1 MNLFAL
7 SVELG
12 MDTSEFERGISQAKT
27 KTAASVTEMKSQYKS
42 LAASLGGYQSAFN
55 KAAAQYGTSSQSAQ
69 KYSAKIAEQRQ
80 KLDECRKSLEAVGV
94 SVEDVCRKMER
105 ASDKTESLSVP
116 FSGLSKTL
124 TGAFTKSQLI
134 ATAITSLAGKFASF
148 GEGAVKQGTDFN
160 QAMEKYRVAYTNM
173 LGSAEQAQAV
183 LNQIK
188 QDAAHTPLNVDSLV
202 QANQLLISAGVD
214 AGKARSTILA
224 LGDAVSATSGGNDA
238 LSRMAANLQ
247 QIKNVGKASAAD
259 IKQFAM
265 AGIDIYG
272 ILADYTGKSTTEVQ
286 NMTIS
291 YDLLTAALQKAS
303 EEGGRYYNAME
314 TQSQTM
320 SGRIETLKDNWSQ
333 LLGTLTEG
341 LTETEGKLV
350 TAASGWVQRL
360 QEAFETSG
368 ANGLMQAGG
377 HIVDDIA
384 TGISDGIP
392 SLATQAAGAVQNF
405 ALYLQDNTGQIVD
418 TGGQLLTSLAN
429 GILSTAPIVANAAV
443 QTVSSLAVELWNN
456 ADKIFTAGAD
466 LLGKLIEGFLS
477 LTGNVIEAIGNITA
491 AIVTKI
497 FTTDWVQIGKDIVSS
512 IGQGI
517 LNGVSAMSGP
527 LDRLSYKLN
536 HALGKNGYEENTFEA
551 WAAANGKTS
560 ETRYQ
565 QGSPKDAAYW
575 KRYGDRLARQYGL
588 NETGL
593 DTGSNGTDTTSGED
607 TTKATKTGS
616 TTETVISSISST
628 ATTTAQNA
636 LGTVTTSIQTLT
648 EKVKD
653 SAGKIK
659 DRITETTTTTGKEMV
674 NGVATTFKQVETK
687 VNGTVTKVTKT
698 YDDMS
703 KTLLGTFTNV
713 SETTFDGIITKVQ
726 QAVEKYADGSEH
738 IKKTVTETGQ
748 RIGENGAETYEKI
761 ITYIDGVQD
770 KVTETAQNIDKS
782 IKATQKRIEE
792 NLSKAQQQFNSGIFK
807 LGKNL
812 YTDLKNQDWAAL
824 GLDIVN
830 MMWGEVS
837 QEQREVLSD
846 WANKALEA
854 INEAYSGGGLSE
866 AFNAFKQIMSNGIK
880 ADADGVTTDVKGLS
894 NVFQELG
901 INVSNVGSKIM
912 GVLGTMGTGMGTFV
926 SNAGTGIA
934 KLAGSM
940 GSLGTLAQG
949 AGGLI
954 AKIGGLIISNPEV
967 AAIIAI
973 VAGVAALG
981 AALFA
986 KFGKGKSS
994 GGQAVSHYE
1003 SPFAGHDVYDSLTE
1017 FSTRAAMQ
1025 HRYIEK
1031 TTGTD
1036 AQLGI
1041 LQQIRDM
1048 LDEHLPDIGTG
1059 QLVMDGEKVADMLTP
1074 RLATNVD
1081 ARIGVTVTR
1090 KARGV

>member
-1 MNLFAL
+1 MAT
-7 SVELG
+7 LG
-12 MDTSEFERGISQAKT
+12 LDTSKYEQGIEQARKETQSAANSLNRSANTAGSGVSGMASQFAAASAKATVLANMLTSLGTKAVGLAKGFVEMGIS
-27 KTAASVTEMKSQYKS
+27 Y
-42 LAASLGGYQSAFN
+42 N
-55 KAAAQYGTSSQSAQ
+55 AQ
-69 KYSAKIAEQRQ
+69 I
-80 KLDECRKSLEAVGV
+80 
-94 SVEDVCRKMER
+94 
-105 ASDKTESLSVP
+105 
-116 FSGLSKTL
+116 
-124 TGAFTKSQLI
+124 
-134 ATAITSLAGKFASF
+134 
-148 GEGAVKQGTDFN
+148 
-160 QAMEKYRVAYTNM
+160 EKYTTGFTNM
-173 LGSAEQAQAV
+173 LGSAQAAQEAMQAI
-183 LNQIK
+183 QE
-188 QDAAHTPLNVDSLV
+188 DAARTPFDVASLT
-202 QANQLLISAGVD
+202 QANQLLISAGENAAYSRKV
-214 AGKARSTILA
+214 INA
-224 LGDAVSATSGGNDA
+224 LGDAVSATGGGNDE

-247 QIKNVGKASAAD
+247 QIANVGKAAAID
-259 IKQFAM
+259 IKQFAY
-265 AGIDIYG
+265 AGINIYQV
-272 ILADYTGKSTTEVQ
+272 LADYTGKSAQEVQ

-291 YDLLTAALQKAS
+291 YDLLSQALIAAS
-303 EEGGRYYNAME
+303 EEGGRYYNAMD

-320 SGRIETLKDNWSQ
+320 NGRISTLKDNVSQ
-333 LLGTLTEG
+333 LAG
-341 LTETEGKLV
+341 L
-350 TAASGWVQRL
+350 
-360 QEAFETSG
+360 
-368 ANGLMQAGG
+368 
-377 HIVDDIA
+377 
-384 TGISDGIP
+384 
-392 SLATQAAGAVQNF
+392 
-405 ALYLQDNTGQIVD
+405 
-418 TGGQLLTSLAN
+418 
-429 GILSTAPIVANAAV
+429 
-443 QTVSSLAVELWNN
+443 
-456 ADKIFTAGAD
+456 
-466 LLGKLIEGFLS
+466 
-477 LTGNVIEAIGNITA
+477 LTGNLTNALGGVISKLNEMVIAAQDAYKLDGWSGLIGEITGLTSVINKAKSA
-491 AIVTKI
+491 AVGLKAVFDALKSGEIGIFHGDWDAVYKKAFNSDQESQKIQKESRKNWDKNHSGMVWDENDGWVPAKTSGTSGSSIVT
-497 FTTDWVQIGKDIVSS
+497 SPS
-512 IGQGI
+512 
-517 LNGVSAMSGP
+517 
-527 LDRLSYKLN
+527 
-536 HALGKNGYEENTFEA
+536 
-551 WAAANGKTS
+551 GKTGK
-560 ETRYQ
+560 T
-565 QGSPKDAAYW
+565 PKTV
-575 KRYGDRLARQYGL
+575 K
-588 NETGL
+588 TPK
-593 DTGSNGTDTTSGED
+593 STS
-607 TTKATKTGS
+607 K
-616 TTETVISSISST
+616 TETVIASVTHT

-636 LGTVTTSIQTLT
+636 LGAVTTSVETLQ

-653 SAGKIK
+653 AAGNIK
-659 DRITETTTTTGKEMV
+659 DRVTETTTETGKEMV
-674 NGVATTFKQVETK
+674 NGVATTYTL
-687 VNGTVTKVTKT
+687 VTKKVTDANGKIST
-698 YDDMS
+698 TTKKVYADMS
-703 KTLLGTFTNV
+703 KTLLGTL
-713 SETTFDGIITKVQ
+713 TTIAEKTFNGITTTTQ
-726 QAVEKYADGSEH
+726 QAVETYADGSQH
-738 IKKTVTETGQ
+738 IKTTATETGE
-748 RIGENGAETYEKI
+748 RIVDGVRQTYTKVI
-761 ITYIDGVQD
+761 SYVDGVQD

-830 MMWGEVS
+830 VMWGEVS

-880 ADADGVTTDVKGLS
+880 AEADGVTTDVKGLS

-901 INVSNVGSKIM
+901 INVSDVGSKIM

-1025 HRYIEK
+1025 HRYMEK

-1074 RLATNVD
+1074 RLATNMD
-1081 ARIGVTVTR
+1081 TSMGVYTLR
-1090 KARGV
+1090 AERGV

>member
-12 MDTSEFERGISQAKT
+12 MDTSSFEQGVDRAKAKT
-27 KTAASVTEMKSQYKS
+27 SA
-42 LAASLGGYQSAFN
+42 LAGELN
-55 KAAAQYGTSSQSAQ
+55 P
-69 KYSAKIAEQRQ
+69 R
-80 KLDECRKSLEAVGV
+80 
-94 SVEDVCRKMER
+94 
-105 ASDKTESLSVP
+105 
-116 FSGLSKTL
+116 FSGIGKTL
-124 TGAFTKSQLI
+124 TSAFVKSQLL
-134 ATAITSLAGKFASF
+134 ATSIIGLAKKFTSL
-148 GEGAVKQGTDFN
+148 GEGIVNQGVAFN
-160 QAMEKYRVAYTNM
+160 QQMEKYTTGFTNM
-173 LGSAEQAQAV
+173 LGSVEKAQAV

-188 QDAAHTPLNVDSLV
+188 QDAARTPLNVDSLV
-202 QANQLLISAGVD
+202 QANQLLISAGVS
-214 AGKARSTILA
+214 AGEARSTILA
-224 LGDAVSATSGGNDA
+224 LGDAVSATGGGSEV

-247 QIKNVGKASAAD
+247 QIKNVGKAASID

-272 ILADYTGKSTTEVQ
+272 VLADYTGKSTQEVQ
-286 NMTIS
+286 SMTIT
-291 YDLLTAALQKAS
+291 YDLLTAALKKAS

-314 TQSQTM
+314 TQSQTL

-333 LLGTLTEG
+333 LLGTLTKG
-341 LTETEGKLV
+341 LTETEGNLV
-350 TAASGWVQRL
+350 TAAAGWVQRL
-360 QEAFETSG
+360 QEGFETAG

-377 HIVDDIA
+377 HIVDEVA
-384 TGISDGIP
+384 SGISAGIP
-392 SLATQAAGAVQNF
+392 SLAARAEDAVQNF

-418 TGGQLLTSLAN
+418 TGGKLLFSLAS
-429 GILSTAPIVANAAV
+429 GILDMAPAIVNSAEQIFSAFV
-443 QTVSSLAVELWNN
+443 VELWNH
-456 ADKIFTAGAD
+456 ADEIFTTGAD
-466 LLGKLIEGFLS
+466 LVGKLVKGFLS
-477 LTGNVIEAIGNITA
+477 LTGNVIEAAGNITA

-497 FTTDWVQIGKDIVSS
+497 FTTDWVQVGKDVVSS

-551 WAAANGKTS
+551 WAAANGKTG

-565 QGSPKDAAYW
+565 QGSQKDTDYW
-575 KRYGDRLARQYGL
+575 KRYGDKLTQQYGL
-588 NETGL
+588 NGTGT
-593 DTGSNGTDTTSGED
+593 DTGSGETDATPGGSSGKSTGTKS
-607 TTKATKTGS
+607 K
-616 TTETVISSISST
+616 TETVIASVSHT

-636 LGTVTTSIQTLT
+636 LGAVTTSVETLQ

-653 SAGKIK
+653 AAGNIK
-659 DRITETTTTTGKEMV
+659 DRVTETTTETGKEMV
-674 NGVATTFKQVETK
+674 NGVSTTYKKVTKIVDGVVQKETK
-687 VNGTVTKVTKT
+687 V
-698 YDDMS
+698 YADMS
-703 KTLLGTFTNV
+703 KTLLGTL
-713 SETTFDGIITKVQ
+713 TTIAEKTFNGITTTTQ
-726 QAVEKYADGSEH
+726 QAVETYADGSQH
-738 IKKTVTETGQ
+738 IKTTATETGE
-748 RIGENGAETYEKI
+748 RIVDGVRQTYTKI
-761 ITYIDGVQD
+761 ISYVDGVQD

-837 QEQREVLSD
+837 QDQREVLSD

-866 AFNAFKQIMSNGIK
+866 AFNAFKQIMSNGIQ
-880 ADADGVTTDVKGLS
+880 ADADGVTTSVKGLS
-894 NVFQELG
+894 KVFQELG
-901 INVSNVGSKIM
+901 INVSDVGSNIM
-912 GVLGTMGTGMGTFV
+912 SVLGTMGTSIGTFV

-940 GSLGTLAQG
+940 GSLGTIAKG

-973 VAGVAALG
+973 VAGVVALG

-986 KFGKGKSS
+986 KFGKSS
-994 GGQAVSHYE
+994 GGGQAVSHYE

-1025 HRYIEK
+1025 HRYMEK

-1074 RLATNVD
+1074 RLATNID
-1081 ARIGVTVTR
+1081 ASMGVYTLR
-1090 KARGV
+1090 AERGV

>member
-12 MDTSEFERGISQAKT
+12 MDTSSFEQGVDRAKAKT
-27 KTAASVTEMKSQYKS
+27 SA
-42 LAASLGGYQSAFN
+42 LAGELN
-55 KAAAQYGTSSQSAQ
+55 P
-69 KYSAKIAEQRQ
+69 R
-80 KLDECRKSLEAVGV
+80 
-94 SVEDVCRKMER
+94 
-105 ASDKTESLSVP
+105 
-116 FSGLSKTL
+116 FSGIGKTL
-124 TGAFTKSQLI
+124 TSAFVKSQLLATSVI
-134 ATAITSLAGKFASF
+134 ALAKKFSSL
-148 GEGAVKQGTDFN
+148 GEGIVNQGVAFN
-160 QAMEKYRVAYTNM
+160 QQMEKYTTGFTNM
-173 LGSAEQAQAV
+173 LGSAEKAQAV

-188 QDAAHTPLNVDSLV
+188 QDAARTPLNVDSLV
-202 QANQLLISAGVD
+202 QANQLLISAGVS
-214 AGKARSTILA
+214 AGEARSTILA
-224 LGDAVSATSGGNDA
+224 LGDAVSATGGGSEV

-247 QIKNVGKASAAD
+247 QIKNVGKAASID

-272 ILADYTGKSTTEVQ
+272 VLADYTGKSTAEVQ
-286 NMTIS
+286 GMTIT
-291 YDLLTAALQKAS
+291 YDFLTAALKKAS

-314 TQSQTM
+314 TQSQTL

-333 LLGTLTEG
+333 LLGTLTKG
-341 LTETEGKLV
+341 LTETEGNLV
-350 TAASGWVQRL
+350 TAAAGWVQRF
-360 QEAFETSG
+360 QEGFETAG
-368 ANGLMQAGG
+368 ANGLMQAGS
-377 HIVDDIA
+377 HIVDEVA
-384 TGISDGIP
+384 SGISAGIP
-392 SLATQAAGAVQNF
+392 SLAARAEDAVQNF
-405 ALYLQDNTGQIVD
+405 ALYLQDNTGQIAD
-418 TGGQLLTSLAN
+418 TGGKLLVSLAS
-429 GILSTAPIVANAAV
+429 GILDMAPAIVNSAEQIFSAFV
-443 QTVSSLAVELWNN
+443 VELWNH
-456 ADKIFTAGAD
+456 ADEIFTTGAD
-466 LLGKLIEGFLS
+466 LVGKLVKGFLS
-477 LTGNVIEAIGNITA
+477 LTGNVIEAAGNITA

-497 FTTDWVQIGKDIVSS
+497 FTTDWVQVGKDVVSS

-517 LNGVSAMSGP
+517 LEGISALSTP

-536 HALGKNGYEENTFEA
+536 HALGKTGYAEYSTFEA
-551 WAAANGKTS
+551 WAAANGKTG

-565 QGSPKDAAYW
+565 QGSQKDTDYW
-575 KRYGDRLARQYGL
+575 KRYGDKLAQQYGL
-588 NETGL
+588 NETGT
-593 DTGSNGTDTTSGED
+593 DTGSGETDATPGGSSRKRTGTKS
-607 TTKATKTGS
+607 K
-616 TTETVISSISST
+616 TETVISSVTHT

-636 LGTVTTSIQTLT
+636 LGAVTTSVETLQ

-653 SAGKIK
+653 AAGNIK
-659 DRITETTTTTGKEMV
+659 DRVTETTTETGKEMV
-674 NGVATTFKQVETK
+674 NGISTTYKKVTKIVDGVVQKETK
-687 VNGTVTKVTKT
+687 V

-703 KTLLGTFTNV
+703 KTLLGTL
-713 SETTFDGIITKVQ
+713 TTIAEKTFNGITTTTQ
-726 QAVEKYADGSEH
+726 QAVETYADGSQH
-738 IKKTVTETGQ
+738 IKTTATETGE
-748 RIGENGAETYEKI
+748 RIVDGVRQTYTKVI
-761 ITYIDGVQD
+761 SYIDGVQD
-770 KVTETAQNIDKS
+770 KVTETVQNIDKS
-782 IKATQKRIEE
+782 IKATQKRIDE

-880 ADADGVTTDVKGLS
+880 AETDGVTTDVQGLS
-894 NVFQELG
+894 KVFQDLG
-901 INVSNVGSKIM
+901 INVSDVGSNIM
-912 GVLGTMGTGMGTFV
+912 GVLNTIGSGMGSFAL
-926 SNAGTGIA
+926 NAGTDIA
-934 KLAGSM
+934 NLAGSM
-940 GSLGTLAQG
+940 GSLGTIAEG

-954 AKIGGLIISNPEV
+954 AKVGSLIMANPEV
-967 AAIIAI
+967 AAVVAI

-986 KFGKGKSS
+986 KFGKSKIS

-1025 HRYIEK
+1025 HRYMEK

-1074 RLATNVD
+1074 RLATNID
-1081 ARIGVTVTR
+1081 ASMGVYTLR
-1090 KARGV
+1090 AERGV

>member
-12 MDTSEFERGISQAKT
+12 MDTSSFEQGVDRARAKT
-27 KTAASVTEMKSQYKS
+27 SA
-42 LAASLGGYQSAFN
+42 LAGELN
-55 KAAAQYGTSSQSAQ
+55 P
-69 KYSAKIAEQRQ
+69 R
-80 KLDECRKSLEAVGV
+80 
-94 SVEDVCRKMER
+94 
-105 ASDKTESLSVP
+105 
-116 FSGLSKTL
+116 FSGIGKTL
-124 TGAFTKSQLI
+124 TGAFTKSQLL
-134 ATAITSLAGKFASF
+134 ATSIIGLAKKFSSL
-148 GEGAVKQGTDFN
+148 GEGIVNQGVAFN
-160 QAMEKYRVAYTNM
+160 QQMEKYTTGFTNM
-173 LGSAEQAQAV
+173 LGSAEKAQAV

-188 QDAAHTPLNVDSLV
+188 QDAARTPLNVDSLV
-202 QANQLLISAGVD
+202 QANQLLISAGVS
-214 AGKARSTILA
+214 AGEARSTILA
-224 LGDAVSATSGGNDA
+224 LGDAVSATGGGSEV

-247 QIKNVGKASAAD
+247 QIKNVGKAASID

-272 ILADYTGKSTTEVQ
+272 VLADYTGKSTAEVQ
-286 NMTIS
+286 GMTIT
-291 YDLLTAALQKAS
+291 YDLLTAALKKAS

-314 TQSQTM
+314 TQSQTL

-333 LLGTLTEG
+333 LLGTLTKG
-341 LTETEGKLV
+341 LTETEGNLV
-350 TAASGWVQRL
+350 TAAAGWVQRL
-360 QEAFETSG
+360 QEGFETAG

-377 HIVDDIA
+377 HIVDEVA
-384 TGISDGIP
+384 SGISAGIP
-392 SLATQAAGAVQNF
+392 SLAARAEDAVQNF
-405 ALYLQDNTGQIVD
+405 ALYLQDNTGQIAD
-418 TGGQLLTSLAN
+418 TGGKLLVSLAS
-429 GILSTAPIVANAAV
+429 GILDMAPAIVNSAEQIFSAFV
-443 QTVSSLAVELWNN
+443 VELWNH
-456 ADKIFTAGAD
+456 ADEIFTTGAD
-466 LLGKLIEGFLS
+466 LVGKLVKGFLS
-477 LTGNVIEAIGNITA
+477 LTGNVIEAAGNITA

-497 FTTDWVQIGKDIVSS
+497 FTTDWVQVGKDVVSS

-551 WAAANGKTS
+551 WAAANGKTG

-565 QGSPKDAAYW
+565 QGSQKDTDYW
-575 KRYGDRLARQYGL
+575 KRYGDKLAQQYGL
-588 NETGL
+588 NETGT
-593 DTGSNGTDTTSGED
+593 DTGSGETDATPGGSSRKRTGTKS
-607 TTKATKTGS
+607 K
-616 TTETVISSISST
+616 TETVISSVTHT

-636 LGTVTTSIQTLT
+636 LGAVTTSVETLQ

-653 SAGKIK
+653 AAGNIK
-659 DRITETTTTTGKEMV
+659 DRVTETTTETGKEMV
-674 NGVATTFKQVETK
+674 NGVSTTYK
-687 VNGTVTKVTKT
+687 KVTKIVDGVVQKET
-698 YDDMS
+698 TVYDDMS
-703 KTLLGTFTNV
+703 KTLLGNLTTIAEKTFNGI
-713 SETTFDGIITKVQ
+713 TTTTQ
-726 QAVEKYADGSEH
+726 QAVETYADGSQH
-738 IKKTVTETGQ
+738 IKTTATETGE
-748 RIGENGAETYEKI
+748 RIVDGVRQTYTKVI
-761 ITYIDGVQD
+761 SYIDGVQD

-782 IKATQKRIEE
+782 IKATQKRIDA
-792 NLSKAQQQFNSGIFK
+792 NLSKAQQQLNSGIFK
-807 LGKNL
+807 IGKNL
-812 YTDLKNQDWAAL
+812 YTDLKNQDRAAL

-830 MMWGEVS
+830 VMWGEVS

-901 INVSNVGSKIM
+901 INVSDVGSNIM
-912 GVLGTMGTGMGTFV
+912 GVLNTIGSGMGSFAL
-926 SNAGTGIA
+926 NAGTDIA
-934 KLAGSM
+934 NLAGSM
-940 GSLGTLAQG
+940 GSLGTIAEG

-954 AKIGGLIISNPEV
+954 AKVGSLIISNPEV

-973 VAGVAALG
+973 VAGVVALG
-981 AALFA
+981 AALFS
-986 KFGKGKSS
+986 KFGKSSS

-1025 HRYIEK
+1025 HRYMEK

-1074 RLATNVD
+1074 RLATNMD
-1081 ARIGVTVTR
+1081 ASMGVYTLR
-1090 KARGV
+1090 AERGV